1 MDWRGRPRGETVLE
15 SLQQRTD
22 WHIQIGS
29 CPPALLMVKAECKAM
44 CVRVRDGVGSMIEL
58 LRSGAGGWRV
68 LSAVSGVVKEWGKGR
83 SFVEQDK
90 ASAVQCRR
98 SSVFSKLLTAFPP
111 LESILVGQLY
121 STAKIASERVVQ
133 RLHFQCFRQAR
144 RPILA
149 MVGPVIAVVFL
160 VALGT

>member
-1 MDWRGRPRGETVLE
+1 MAWTGRPRVEAVLKG
-15 SLQQRTD
+15 LQRRTE
-22 WHIQIGS
+22 WHIQIG
-29 CPPALLMVKAECKAM
+29 CFPAALLMVRAECEVM
-44 CVRVRDGVGSMIEL
+44 RVGVRDGVRPMIEL
-58 LRSGAGGWRV
+58 QRSRTSGRRV
-68 LSAVSGVVKEWGKGR
+68 LSDVFGVVKEWGKGR